1 MCIAEES
8 SNIASIAR
16 IWYVNTKE
24 ESDDMFSLAEEQEV
38 QRNKVVRKLGAE
50 MNHTSVKKKSFLLL

>member
-1 MCIAEES
+1 
-8 SNIASIAR
+8 
-16 IWYVNTKE
+16 
-24 ESDDMFSLAEEQEV
+24 MFSLAEEQEV